1 MKQNCILL
9 GALLF
14 ASTFAQAEVELSQL
28 FADHM
33 VIQRDTQASVWGWAD
48 PGERVA
54 VSSSWG
60 ERAEAIANA
69 KGKWLLRIQTPPAT
83 TEPQTLS
90 IVGENDQDATFT
102 LSDVLVGD
110 VWIASGQS
118 NMEFRQHQSLQ
129 PNEEDRDYPNI
140 RTFNLNHVATDIPQE
155 RIPLNHTWIG
165 CSARDA
171 HHFSAAALYF
181 ARRIYNETGVPIG
194 LLSCSWGGM
203 PIERFIPA
211 AGFARSPELKEI
223 SDQIAILDPSTP
235 EGDAAYAETLE
246 AYDAWLPKAKAAL
259 AAGEYPE
266 PAPEMP
272 TVLGSWQTR
281 EATRIYNGMIHS
293 LIPYA
298 VKGAIWYQGEAN
310 MGHDIAL
317 YPAKKKALV
326 ETWREFFE
334 SGEFPF
340 YFVQLA
346 GFQVSNNQ
354 PQGGDGF
361 APMREAQRQCLQIPN
376 TGMAVAIDV
385 GNPHDIHPK
394 NKQDVGIRLAQIALH
409 NDYGKDIV
417 SSGPL
422 YKSMEVHG
430 HEIALSFENVGSGL
444 MAATK
449 NGLDAP
455 VPQSSQ
461 GLQHFAIAGSDQV
474 WHWAQASIKGDQVIV
489 SAPEVLNPV
498 AVRFAYTATPEQFN
512 FYNKDGLPAS
522 PFKTDNWER

>member
-1 MKQNCILL
+1 MRLSVFLFGASLL
-9 GALLF
+9 V
-14 ASTFAQAEVELSQL
+14 STLAQAEVELSQL

-33 VIQRDTQASVWGWAD
+33 VIQRDSQAPVWGWAD
-48 PGERVA
+48 PGERVT

-60 ERAEAIANA
+60 ERAVAITDA
-69 KGKWLLRIQTPPAT
+69 KGKWLLRVQTPSAT

-90 IVGENDQDATFT
+90 VIGGHDKETTIT

-118 NMEFRQHQSLQ
+118 NMEFRQHQSL
-129 PNEEDRDYPNI
+129 NANAEDRDYPFI

-155 RIPLNHTWIG
+155 RIPLRQSWIG
-165 CSARDA
+165 CSERDA
-171 HHFSAAALYF
+171 HHFSAAAFYF
-181 ARRIYNETGVPIG
+181 ARRIFNETGVPIG

-211 AGFARSPELKEI
+211 EGFTREPALKEI
-223 SDQIAILDPSTP
+223 SDQVAVLDPSTLA
-235 EGDAAYAETLE
+235 GAAAYSKTMQ
-246 AYDAWLPKAKAAL
+246 AYDAWLPTAKGAL
-259 AAGEYPE
+259 AAGEYPM

-272 TVLGSWQTR
+272 TMLGSWKTR

-293 LIPYA
+293 LTPYA
-298 VKGAIWYQGEAN
+298 VQGAIWYQGEAN

-326 ETWREFFE
+326 DTWRELFE
-334 SGEFPF
+334 GGEFPF

-385 GNPHDIHPK
+385 GNPHDIHPR
-394 NKQDVGIRLAQIALH
+394 NKQDVGKRLAQIALR

-417 SSGPL
+417 RSGPL
-422 YKSMEVHG
+422 YKSMELQGNQIV
-430 HEIALSFENVGSGL
+430 LSFENVGSGL
-444 MAATK
+444 ITATK

-461 GLQHFAIAGSDQV
+461 GLQHFAIAGADQV
-474 WHWAQASIKGDQVIV
+474 WHWAHASIKGDQVVV
-489 SAPEVLNPV
+489 SSPEVPNPV
-498 AVRFAYTATPEQFN
+498 AVRFAYTATPEKFN

-522 PFKTDNWER
+522 PFKTDDWER